1 MRSSYITEAAVR
13 FTSVTRMGS
22 VTSRSYFAIA
32 ERQKSMKSSGY
43 GVPGTIFF
51 GSNATPHFAEDGLF
65 PTSVTSSRRNPGSGC
80 APFTVNVPPFA
91 ERSSSPEANTLA
103 PKLFRF
109 HFTRPLFAGAPEASS
124 TFTVNTACSPSLYVA
139 SSRSDVMS
147 NLSPPAYAAAHAA
160 TAKTEEKVLRIIFL
174 YSFRAHFTI
183 PPLLTQL
190 IRPSRA

>member
-1 MRSSYITEAAVR
+1 MRSSYMTEAAVR

-51 GSNATPHFAEDGLF
+51 GSNATPHLAEEGFF
-65 PTSVTSSRRNPGSGC
+65 PTSVTSSRRNPGSVC

-124 TFTVNTACSPSLYVA
+124 AFTVNTACSPSLYVA
-139 SSRSDVMS
+139 SSWSDVMS
-147 NLSPPAYAAAHAA
+147 NLSPLACAATHAA
-160 TAKTEEKVLRIIFL
+160 TAKIGKTVLLFISGFPFVT
-174 YSFRAHFTI
+174 S
-183 PPLLTQL
+183 
-190 IRPSRA
+190 